1 LLSNVQRL
9 ISSQHYFFEYLV
21 NFKFTL
27 SDKNGKSITRELK
40 DSDANSLIGLQI
52 GEQMDASVFG
62 LKGNVKIT
70 GGSDKSGIAMRS
82 DVHGMPRKYILIAK
96 GVGFKTTEK
105 GLRKR
110 KLVRGNTISEEI
122 YQINCKYDGVINV
135 EESKKEAPEKPK
147 KEESKK
153 EAPEKPKKEES
164 KKEAPEKPKKEESK
178 KEAPEKPKKE
188 ESKKEAPEKPKKE

>member
-1 LLSNVQRL
+1 M
-9 ISSQHYFFEYLV
+9 V

-27 SDKNGKSITRELK
+27 SDKKGKSITRELK

-52 GEQMDASVFG
+52 GEEMDATVFG
-62 LKGNVKIT
+62 LNGKVKIT
-70 GGSDKSGIAMRS
+70 GGSDKSGITMRS
-82 DVHGMPRKYILIAK
+82 DVHGMPRKYVLITK
-96 GVGFKTTEK
+96 GVGFRSAEK

-164 KKEAPEKPKKEESK
+164 KKEAPEKPKKE
-178 KEAPEKPKKE
+178 
-188 ESKKEAPEKPKKE
+188 

>member
-1 LLSNVQRL
+1 
-9 ISSQHYFFEYLV
+9 LV

-27 SDKNGKSITRELK
+27 SDKKGKSITRELK

-52 GEQMDASVFG
+52 GQQMDASVFG
-62 LKGNVKIT
+62 LKGNVMIT
-70 GGSDKSGIAMRS
+70 GGSDKSGITMRS

-178 KEAPEKPKKE
+178 KEAP
-188 ESKKEAPEKPKKE
+188 

>member
-1 LLSNVQRL
+1 MLSNVQRL

-70 GGSDKSGIAMRS
+70 GGSDKSGVPMRG
-82 DVHGMPRKYILIAK
+82 DVAGVPRKRVLLSK
-96 GVGFKTTEK
+96 GVGLQDAKK

-110 KLVRGNTISEEI
+110 KLVRGNIISEEI
-122 YQINCKYDGVINV
+122 YQINCKYDGKIDLEPKTEAPK
-135 EESKKEAPEKPK
+135 EEPKEAPKKEAKKEAPK
-147 KEESKK
+147 KE
-153 EAPEKPKKEES
+153 
-164 KKEAPEKPKKEESK
+164 
-178 KEAPEKPKKE
+178 
-188 ESKKEAPEKPKKE
+188 

>member
-1 LLSNVQRL
+1 M
-9 ISSQHYFFEYLV
+9 V

-27 SDKNGKSITRELK
+27 SDKKGKSITRELK

-52 GEQMDASVFG
+52 GEQIDASVFG
-62 LKGNVKIT
+62 LKGNVMIT
-70 GGSDKSGIAMRS
+70 GGSDKSGITMRS
-82 DVHGMPRKYILIAK
+82 DVHGMPRKYVLISK

-135 EESKKEAPEKPK
+135 EESKKEAP

-153 EAPEKPKKEES
+153 EAPEKPKKEAPEKPKKEAPKKES
-164 KKEAPEKPKKEESK
+164 KKEAPEKPKKE
-178 KEAPEKPKKE
+178 
-188 ESKKEAPEKPKKE
+188 

>member
-1 LLSNVQRL
+1 M
-9 ISSQHYFFEYLV
+9 V

-27 SDKNGKSITRELK
+27 SDKKGKSITRELK

-52 GEQMDASVFG
+52 GEEMDATVFG
-62 LKGNVKIT
+62 LNGKVKIT
-70 GGSDKSGIAMRS
+70 GGSDKSGITMRS
-82 DVHGMPRKYILIAK
+82 DLHGMPRKYILIAK
-96 GVGFKTTEK
+96 GVGFRSTEK

-164 KKEAPEKPKKEESK
+164 KKEAPEKPKKE
-178 KEAPEKPKKE
+178 
-188 ESKKEAPEKPKKE
+188 

>member
-1 LLSNVQRL
+1 M
-9 ISSQHYFFEYLV
+9 V

-27 SDKNGKSITRELK
+27 SDKKGKSITRELK

-52 GEQMDASVFG
+52 GEEMDASAFG
-62 LKGNVKIT
+62 LKGKVKIT
-70 GGSDKSGIAMRS
+70 GGSDKSGITMRS
-82 DVHGMPRKYILIAK
+82 DVHGMPRKYVLISK

-135 EESKKEAPEKPK
+135 EEPKKEAP
-147 KEESKK
+147 EESKK

-164 KKEAPEKPKKEESK
+164 KKETPEKPKKE
-178 KEAPEKPKKE
+178 
-188 ESKKEAPEKPKKE
+188 

>member
-1 LLSNVQRL
+1 M
-9 ISSQHYFFEYLV
+9 V

-27 SDKNGKSITRELK
+27 SDKKGKSITRELK

-62 LKGNVKIT
+62 LNGKVKIT

-82 DVHGMPRKYILIAK
+82 DVHGMPRKSVLIPK
-96 GVGFKTTEK
+96 GVGFKATEK

-147 KEESKK
+147 KEAPEKPKK
-153 EAPEKPKKEES
+153 EAPEKPKKE
-164 KKEAPEKPKKEESK
+164 APEKPKKE
-178 KEAPEKPKKE
+178 
-188 ESKKEAPEKPKKE
+188 

>member
-1 LLSNVQRL
+1 MLTNLQRL
-9 ISSQHYFFEYLV
+9 ISSRHDFFEYLV

-27 SDKNGKSITRELK
+27 SDKKGKSITRELK

-52 GEQMDASVFG
+52 GEEMDATVFG
-62 LKGNVKIT
+62 LNGKVKIT
-70 GGSDKSGIAMRS
+70 GGSDKSGITMRS
-82 DVHGMPRKYILIAK
+82 DLHGMPRKYILIAK
-96 GVGFKTTEK
+96 GVGFRSTEK

-135 EESKKEAPEKPK
+135 EEPK
-147 KEESKK
+147 KDEPEESKK

-164 KKEAPEKPKKEESK
+164 KKEAPEKPKKE
-178 KEAPEKPKKE
+178 
-188 ESKKEAPEKPKKE
+188 

>member
-1 LLSNVQRL
+1 LLTNLQRL
-9 ISSQHYFFEYLV
+9 ISSRHDFFEYLV

-27 SDKNGKSITRELK
+27 SDKKGKSITRELK

-52 GEQMDASVFG
+52 GEEMDATVFG
-62 LKGNVKIT
+62 LNGKVKIT
-70 GGSDKSGIAMRS
+70 GGSDKSGITMRS
-82 DVHGMPRKYILIAK
+82 DLHGMPRKYILIAK
-96 GVGFKTTEK
+96 GVGFRSTEK

-135 EESKKEAPEKPK
+135 EEPKKEAPEESKKEAPEKPK

-188 ESKKEAPEKPKKE
+188 

>member
-1 LLSNVQRL
+1 MLSNLQRL

-27 SDKNGKSITRELK
+27 SDKKGKSITRELK

-52 GEQMDASVFG
+52 GEEMDATVFG
-62 LKGNVKIT
+62 LNGKVKIT
-70 GGSDKSGIAMRS
+70 GGSDKSGITMRS
-82 DVHGMPRKYILIAK
+82 DLHGMPRKYILIAK
-96 GVGFKTTEK
+96 GVGFRSTEK

-135 EESKKEAPEKPK
+135 EEPKKEVP
-147 KEESKK
+147 EESKK

-164 KKEAPEKPKKEESK
+164 KKEAPEKPKKE
-178 KEAPEKPKKE
+178 
-188 ESKKEAPEKPKKE
+188 